1 MNNALRFPLD
11 IQCFAEGPTPD
22 IPPAP
27 ATPAVVTPEVDY
39 EQLATVVSKRT
50 SGTEDKVL
58 QGYFKSQGLS
68 QEQANEA
75 MTQYKTAQATKQQ
88 EATLAQQKIVKE
100 NAELKAQIQ
109 NSQIDAKVA
118 ELAATLDVQLDKLPF
133 LSKLVDRSTAA
144 KEDGTLNDEN
154 IKAAIE
160 TVLKAFPDF
169 KGTIQTGGFQQIGGS
184 GNQGSGG
191 NAIDDALDVAFGIKK
206 K

>member
-1 MNNALRFPLD
+1 MNNVLRFPLD
-11 IQCFAEGPTPD
+11 IQCFAESPASATPPT
-22 IPPAP
+22 P
-27 ATPAVVTPEVDY
+27 ATPALVTPEVDY

-68 QEQANEA
+68 QEQASEA

-88 EATLAQQKIVKE
+88 EVTLAQQKIVKE

-118 ELAATLDVQLDKLPF
+118 ELAATLGVQADKLPF

-144 KEDGTLNDEN
+144 KEDGALNDEN
-154 IKAAIE
+154 IKVAIE
-160 TVLKAFPDF
+160 DVLKAFPDF
-169 KGTIQTGGFQQIGGS
+169 KGTTQAGGFQQIGGS
-184 GNQGSGG
+184 GAQGAGG
-191 NAIDDALDVAFGIKK
+191 TAMDDQLDAIFGIKK